1 MFLWLPCLLV
11 MDMELRHLRYFVT
24 AAEEGS
30 VSRAAARLNISQP
43 AVSRQL
49 RDLEDELGVKL
60 FERQPQGLRVTESG
74 ETALTHARD
83 LLRRANIM
91 VSALKRLSDKPRKA
105 LRVGFI
111 PTALPG
117 FLAEGMRRFNE
128 RQSGVCVQIR
138 EMSPRQQETGL
149 RGGELDLA
157 LIGTV
162 CPELKKQF
170 ATASIHKT
178 PLCVVLPDHHLLAL
192 RKSIDLTELADE
204 SFVSLNER
212 HFPGRPELIRELSE
226 RAGFPIDVG
235 VKADGLSE
243 ALGMVAGG
251 AGVAVLPEDLDR
263 LPHPGVVL
271 VKMRKPRMQ
280 LTFSAAWRRNETE
293 PAVAELVELL
303 KKASRGE

>member
-1 MFLWLPCLLV
+1 MG
-11 MDMELRHLRYFVT
+11 MELRHLKYFVT

-49 RDLEDELGVKL
+49 RDLEEELGVRL
-60 FERQPQGLRVTESG
+60 FDRGSQGMRVTESG
-74 ETALTHARD
+74 ETALTHAKD
-83 LLRRANIM
+83 LLRRANVM
-91 VSALKRLSDKPRKA
+91 VSAMKRLSDKPRKA

-128 RQSGVCVQIR
+128 RQSGVCLQIR
-138 EMSPRQQETGL
+138 EMSPRQQEAAL
-149 RGGELDLA
+149 RAGEIDLA

-162 CPELKKQF
+162 CPELKKEF
-170 ATASIHKT
+170 AATAIHRT
-178 PLCVVLPDHHLLAL
+178 PLSIVLPDHHVLAL

-204 SFVSLNER
+204 PFVSLNER
-212 HFPGRPELIRELSE
+212 HFPGRPQLVRELSE
-226 RAGFPIDVG
+226 RAGFALDVR

-251 AGVAVLPEDLDR
+251 AGVAVLPADVDR
-263 LPHPGVVL
+263 LPHSGVVF
-271 VKMRKPRMQ
+271 VKMRKPRMH
-280 LTFSAAWRRNETE
+280 LTFFAAWRKDENESD
-293 PAVAELVELL
+293 VSELVGLL
-303 KKASRGE
+303 KEAA